1 MPAPALFW
9 LVSRDPARRTL
20 ARQYWI
26 TDVIDGVY
34 KWTGHLAMRAIPIDW
49 ASGFGAWTGRFSP
62 RIYPAEDARARVAWR
77 TLRPEESSPAQVDA
91 AVRRLWRNIGRTI
104 TEIAILDRLWD
115 QGRVTVEGAEHMAA
129 LRDAGRPILVTSLH
143 TATWELIPITG
154 IKLGYM
160 GAGLALPLRNRFE
173 RALMTK
179 IRESF
184 DGRQI
189 MVSPSAGREM
199 LRELKARGPLVL
211 HVDDFAR
218 GRVHAPAFGRP
229 LKVEGNIAY
238 AFRLA
243 KLAGAGIVPVY
254 CVRDGDAAR
263 FTVRFLPALDVV
275 DTGDVDA
282 DLAENVARLDA
293 LIEPIVRRHLDQWFY
308 VLDLDLE
315 RDPAAG

>member
-1 MPAPALFW
+1 MSAPALFW
-9 LVSRDPARRTL
+9 LLGRDPARRAL
-20 ARQYWI
+20 ARRYWI
-26 TDVIDGVY
+26 DDVVDGVC
-34 KWTGHLAMRAIPIDW
+34 KWTGHLAMRAMPIDW
-49 ASGFGAWTGRFSP
+49 ASAFGAWTGRFSP
-62 RIYPAEDARARVAWR
+62 RIYPAEDARARFAWR
-77 TLRPEESSPAQVDA
+77 ALRPDESSPAQVDA
-91 AVRRLWRNIGRTI
+91 AVRRLWRNVGRTI
-104 TEIAILDRLWD
+104 TEFAILDRLWD
-115 QGRVTVEGAEHMAA
+115 DGRVTVEGAEHMAA

-143 TATWELIPITG
+143 LATWELIPITG

-160 GAGLALPLRNRFE
+160 GAALALPLRNRFE

-184 DGRQI
+184 GGRQI
-189 MVSPSAGREM
+189 MVSPSAGRAM
-199 LRELKARGPLVL
+199 VRELKERGPLVL

-229 LKVEGNIAY
+229 LRSEGNIAY

-254 CVRDGDAAR
+254 CAREGDAAR

-282 DLAENVARLDA
+282 DLAENVARLNA
-293 LIEPIVRRHLDQWFY
+293 LIEPIVRRHLDQWYY
-308 VLDLDLE
+308 VFDLELE
-315 RDPAAG
+315 RDLAAL